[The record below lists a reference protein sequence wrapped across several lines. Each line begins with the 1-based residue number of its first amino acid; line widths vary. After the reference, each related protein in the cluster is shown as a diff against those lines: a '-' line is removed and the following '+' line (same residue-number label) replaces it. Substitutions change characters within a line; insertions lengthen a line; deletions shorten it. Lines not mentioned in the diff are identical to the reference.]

1 MLQTIICLFRSRGEQ
16 ASSALKRYVMTQAKQ
31 WEIDVYVDEHDRTTG
46 AEARLHNPDGTN
58 LVGVGTAR
66 CSSADPNVPKIGDE
80 VAIARALAD
89 LTHQLLDAAAQDIE
103 AVTHRPAHLSG

>member
-1 MLQTIICLFRSRGEQ
+1 M
-16 ASSALKRYVMTQAKQ
+16 KHDKQ
-31 WEIDVYVDEHDRTTG
+31 WEIDVYVDERDRTTR
-46 AEARLHNPDGTN
+46 AEARLHNPDGTH

-66 CSSADPNVPKIGDE
+66 CSSEDPNVPKIGDE
-80 VAIARALAD
+80 VSIARALAD